1 MKKIINKRIFGN
13 ELKYLKEV
21 IRNEFSTSSGAKM
34 MNLLEKKFAKIFQS
48 KHAISFVNGTATM
61 HAALEAMGIGKN
73 DEVIVPPLTMSST
86 AFAVLQA
93 NATPVFADIDLETFL
108 IDPASIKKLINEKTK
123 AVITVALY
131 GLSPDIDKIRKLSNK
146 IKIIE
151 DNAECFLGEYKNKL
165 AGTFGDCA
173 SFSFQSSKHITSGEG
188 GMLITSNESL
198 ANKIRKVQSLGY
210 IGLSSKKSKIDKNK
224 LLNPNYERHYCLGW
238 NYRISEL
245 CSAVALGQL
254 ENIRTLVSR
263 RIHVAK
269 LFQKKSRLYN
279 NWFVPQKIPN
289 NCKHSYWTWAVK
301 LETNKISWE
310 EFVNKFKYFGGDN
323 VYAAWKLSYQEPS
336 FKNLRFLGREK
347 FISKKNLKNYSKKK
361 LCPNAEYIQ
370 PRILQFKTNYWKI
383 KDMYKQANVL
393 EKTLKFFGK
402 QPGG

>member
-13 ELKYLKEV
+13 ELKYLREV
-21 IRNEFSTSSGAKM
+21 IRHEFSTSSGSKM
-34 MNLLEKKFAKIFQS
+34 MRLLEKKFAKIFKS

-61 HAALEAMGIGKN
+61 HAALEAMGVGKN

-108 IDPASIKKLINEKTK
+108 IDPKSVKKLITKKTK
-123 AVITVALY
+123 AIITVALY

-151 DNAECFLGEYKNKL
+151 DNAECFLGKYKNQL
-165 AGTFGDCA
+165 VGTLGDCA

-188 GMLITSNESL
+188 GMLITSDEAL

-224 LLNPNYERHYCLGW
+224 LLNPDYDRHYCLGW
-238 NYRISEL
+238 NYRMPEL
-245 CSAVALGQL
+245 CSAVALAQL
-254 ENIRTLVSR
+254 ENINILVSR
-263 RIHVAK
+263 RVEAAK

-279 NWFVPQKIPN
+279 NWFVPQKTPK

-301 LETNKISWE
+301 LESNRISWE
-310 EFVNKFKYFGGDN
+310 AFTNKFKYFGGDN
-323 VYAAWKLSYQEPS
+323 IYAAWKLSYKEPV
-336 FKNLRFLGREK
+336 FKNLRFLRREE
-347 FISKKNLKNYSKKK
+347 FISRKNLKNYSKKN
-361 LCPNAEYIQ
+361 LCPNAEYLQ
-370 PRILQFKTNYWKI
+370 PRMLQFKTNYWKI
-383 KDMYKQANVL
+383 EDMYKQANVL

-402 QPGG
+402 QP

>member
-21 IRNEFSTSSGAKM
+21 IRNEFCTSSGAKM
-34 MNLLEKKFAKIFQS
+34 MNLLENKFAKIFQS

-93 NATPVFADIDLETFL
+93 NATPVFADIDPETFL
-108 IDPASIKKLINEKTK
+108 IDPGSVKKLINKKTK
-123 AVITVALY
+123 AIITVALY
-131 GLSPDIDKIRKLSNK
+131 GLSPDIDKIKKFSNK

-151 DNAECFLGEYKNKL
+151 DNAECFLGKYKNKL
-165 AGTFGDCA
+165 VGTLGDCA

-188 GMLITSNESL
+188 GMIITSNETL

-210 IGLSSKKSKIDKNK
+210 MGLSSKKSKIDKNK
-224 LLNPNYERHYCLGW
+224 LLNPYYDRHYCLGW
-238 NYRISEL
+238 NYRMSEL
-245 CSAVALGQL
+245 CSAVALGQI
-254 ENIRTLVSR
+254 ENINALVSR
-263 RIHVAK
+263 RTEVAK
-269 LFQKKSRLYN
+269 LFQKKSRLYH

-289 NCKHSYWTWAVK
+289 YCRHSYWTWAVK
-301 LETNKISWE
+301 LETNKISWDD
-310 EFVNKFKYFGGDN
+310 FTNKFKYFGGDN
-323 VYAAWKLSYQEPS
+323 IYAAWKLSYQEPA

-347 FISKKNLKNYSKKK
+347 FISKKNKISYFKKN

-370 PRILQFKTNYWKI
+370 PRILQFKTNYWNI
-383 KDMYKQANVL
+383 KDMHKQADVL
-393 EKTLKFFGK
+393 KKTLKFFGK
-402 QPGG
+402 KP

>member
-1 MKKIINKRIFGN
+1 MKNIINKRIFGN

-21 IRNEFSTSSGAKM
+21 IQNEFSTSSGAKM
-34 MNLLEKKFAKIFQS
+34 MNLLEKKFATIFQS
-48 KHAISFVNGTATM
+48 KYAISFINGTATM
-61 HAALEAMGIGKN
+61 HAALEAMGVGKN

-108 IDPASIKKLINEKTK
+108 INPESIKKLINKKTK
-123 AVITVALY
+123 AIITVALY

-151 DNAECFLGEYKNKL
+151 DNAECFLGLYKNKL
-165 AGTFGDCA
+165 AGTLGDCA

-188 GMLITSNESL
+188 GMLITSNKVL
-198 ANKIRKVQSLGY
+198 ADKIRKVQSLGY
-210 IGLSSKKSKIDKNK
+210 MGLSSKKSKIDKNK
-224 LLNPNYERHYCLGW
+224 LANPNYDRHYCLGW

-254 ENIRTLVSR
+254 ENINALVSR
-263 RIHVAK
+263 RIEVAK
-269 LFQKKSRLYN
+269 LFYKKSRQYHT
-279 NWFVPQKIPN
+279 WFVPQKIPSY
-289 NCKHSYWTWAVK
+289 CKHSHWTWAVK

-310 EFVNKFKYFGGDN
+310 EFTNKFKQFGGDN
-323 VYAAWKLSYQEPS
+323 IYAAWKLSYQEPV

-347 FISKKNLKNYSKKK
+347 LISKKNLKNYSKKN
-361 LCPNAEYIQ
+361 LCPNAEYLQ
-370 PRILQFKTNYWKI
+370 PRILQFKTNYWKLE
-383 KDMYKQANVL
+383 DMHKQARVL

-402 QPGG
+402 QH

>member
-21 IRNEFSTSSGAKM
+21 IRNEFCTSSGAKM
-34 MNLLEKKFAKIFQS
+34 MNLLENKFAKIFQS

-93 NATPVFADIDLETFL
+93 NATPVFADIDPETFL
-108 IDPASIKKLINEKTK
+108 IDPGSVKKLINKKTK
-123 AVITVALY
+123 AIITVALY
-131 GLSPDIDKIRKLSNK
+131 GLSPDIDKIKKFSNK

-151 DNAECFLGEYKNKL
+151 DNAECFLGKYKNKL
-165 AGTFGDCA
+165 VGTLGDCA

-188 GMLITSNESL
+188 GMIITSNETL

-210 IGLSSKKSKIDKNK
+210 MGLSSKKSKIDKNK
-224 LLNPNYERHYCLGW
+224 LLNPYYDRHYCLGW
-238 NYRISEL
+238 NYRMSEL

-254 ENIRTLVSR
+254 ENINALVSR
-263 RIHVAK
+263 RTEVAK
-269 LFQKKSRLYN
+269 LFQKKSRLYH

-289 NCKHSYWTWAVK
+289 YCRHSYWTWAVK
-301 LETNKISWE
+301 LETNKISWDD
-310 EFVNKFKYFGGDN
+310 FTNKFKYFGGDN
-323 VYAAWKLSYQEPS
+323 IYAAWKLSYQEPA

-347 FISKKNLKNYSKKK
+347 FISKKNKISYFKKN

-370 PRILQFKTNYWKI
+370 PRILQFKTNYWNI
-383 KDMYKQANVL
+383 KDMHKQADVL
-393 EKTLKFFGK
+393 KKTLKFFGK
-402 QPGG
+402 KP

>member
-21 IRNEFSTSSGAKM
+21 IRNEFCTSSGAKM
-34 MNLLEKKFAKIFQS
+34 MNLLENKFAKIFQS

-93 NATPVFADIDLETFL
+93 NATPVFADIDPETFL
-108 IDPASIKKLINEKTK
+108 IDPGSVKKLINKKTK
-123 AVITVALY
+123 AIITVALY
-131 GLSPDIDKIRKLSNK
+131 GLSPDIDKIKKFSNK

-151 DNAECFLGEYKNKL
+151 DNAECFLGKYKNKL
-165 AGTFGDCA
+165 VGTLGDCA

-188 GMLITSNESL
+188 GMIITSNETL

-210 IGLSSKKSKIDKNK
+210 MGLSSKKSKIDKNK
-224 LLNPNYERHYCLGW
+224 LLNPYYDRHYCLGW
-238 NYRISEL
+238 NYRMSEL

-254 ENIRTLVSR
+254 ENINALVSR
-263 RIHVAK
+263 RIEVAK
-269 LFQKKSRLYN
+269 LFQKKSRLYH

-289 NCKHSYWTWAVK
+289 YCRHSYWTWAVK
-301 LETNKISWE
+301 LETNKISWDD
-310 EFVNKFKYFGGDN
+310 FTNKFKYFGGDN
-323 VYAAWKLSYQEPS
+323 IYAAWKLSYQEPA

-347 FISKKNLKNYSKKK
+347 FISKKNKISYFKKN

-370 PRILQFKTNYWKI
+370 PRILQFKTNYWNI
-383 KDMYKQANVL
+383 KDMHKQGDVL
-393 EKTLKFFGK
+393 KKTLKFFGK
-402 QPGG
+402 KP

>member
-13 ELKYLKEV
+13 ELKYLGEV
-21 IRNEFSTSSGAKM
+21 IRHEFSTSSGAKM
-34 MNLLEKKFAKIFQS
+34 MNLLEKKFATIFKS

-61 HAALEAMGIGKN
+61 HAALEAMGVGKN

-108 IDPASIKKLINEKTK
+108 IDPQSVKKLITKKTK
-123 AVITVALY
+123 AIITVALY

-151 DNAECFLGEYKNKL
+151 DNAECFLGKYKNQL
-165 AGTFGDCA
+165 VGTLGDCA

-188 GMLITSNESL
+188 GMLITSDEAL

-210 IGLSSKKSKIDKNK
+210 MGLSSKKSKIDKNK
-224 LLNPNYERHYCLGW
+224 LLNPHYDRHYCLGW
-238 NYRISEL
+238 NYRMPEL
-245 CSAVALGQL
+245 CSAVALAQL
-254 ENIRTLVSR
+254 ENINLLVSR
-263 RIHVAK
+263 RIEAAK

-279 NWFVPQKIPN
+279 NWFVPQKTPK

-301 LETNKISWE
+301 LESNRISWE
-310 EFVNKFKYFGGDN
+310 SFTNKFKYFGGDN
-323 VYAAWKLSYQEPS
+323 IYAAWKLSYKEPV
-336 FKNLRFLGREK
+336 FKYLRFLGREE
-347 FISKKNLKNYSKKK
+347 FISKKNLKNYSKNN
-361 LCPNAEYIQ
+361 LCPNAEYLQ
-370 PRILQFKTNYWKI
+370 PRMLQFKTNYWKTA
-383 KDMYKQANVL
+383 DMYKQANVL

-402 QPGG
+402 QS

>member
-21 IRNEFSTSSGAKM
+21 IRNEFCTSSGAKM
-34 MNLLEKKFAKIFQS
+34 MNLLENKFAKIFQS

-93 NATPVFADIDLETFL
+93 NATPVFADIDPETFL
-108 IDPASIKKLINEKTK
+108 IDPGSVKKLINKKTK
-123 AVITVALY
+123 AIITVALY
-131 GLSPDIDKIRKLSNK
+131 GLSPDIDKIKKFSNK

-151 DNAECFLGEYKNKL
+151 DNAECFLGKYKNKL
-165 AGTFGDCA
+165 VGTLGDCA

-188 GMLITSNESL
+188 GMIITSNETL

-210 IGLSSKKSKIDKNK
+210 MGLSSKKSKIDKNK
-224 LLNPNYERHYCLGW
+224 LLNPYYDRHYCLGW
-238 NYRISEL
+238 NYRMSEL

-254 ENIRTLVSR
+254 ENINALVSR
-263 RIHVAK
+263 RIEVAK
-269 LFQKKSRLYN
+269 LFQKKSRLYH

-289 NCKHSYWTWAVK
+289 YCRHSYWTWAVK
-301 LETNKISWE
+301 LETNKISWDD
-310 EFVNKFKYFGGDN
+310 FTNKFKYFGGDN
-323 VYAAWKLSYQEPS
+323 IYAAWKLSYQEPV
-336 FKNLRFLGREK
+336 FKKLRFLGREK
-347 FISKKNLKNYSKKK
+347 FISTKNKISYFKKN

-370 PRILQFKTNYWKI
+370 PRILQFKTNYWNI
-383 KDMYKQANVL
+383 KDMHKQADVL
-393 EKTLKFFGK
+393 KKTLKFFGK
-402 QPGG
+402 KP

>member
-1 MKKIINKRIFGN
+1 
-13 ELKYLKEV
+13 
-21 IRNEFSTSSGAKM
+21 
-34 MNLLEKKFAKIFQS
+34 
-48 KHAISFVNGTATM
+48 
-61 HAALEAMGIGKN
+61 
-73 DEVIVPPLTMSST
+73 
-86 AFAVLQA
+86 
-93 NATPVFADIDLETFL
+93 
-108 IDPASIKKLINEKTK
+108 
-123 AVITVALY
+123 
-131 GLSPDIDKIRKLSNK
+131 
-146 IKIIE
+146 
-151 DNAECFLGEYKNKL
+151 
-165 AGTFGDCA
+165 
-173 SFSFQSSKHITSGEG
+173 
-188 GMLITSNESL
+188 MLITSDEDL

-347 FISKKNLKNYSKKK
+347 LISKKNLKNYSKKK

-393 EKTLKFFGK
+393 EKTLKFFGR
-402 QPGG
+402 QQSG

>member
-21 IRNEFSTSSGAKM
+21 IRNEFCTSSGAKM
-34 MNLLEKKFAKIFQS
+34 MNLLENKFAKIFQS

-93 NATPVFADIDLETFL
+93 NATPVFADIDPETFL
-108 IDPASIKKLINEKTK
+108 IDPGSIKKLINKKTK
-123 AVITVALY
+123 AIITVALY
-131 GLSPDIDKIRKLSNK
+131 GLSPDIDKIKKFSNK

-151 DNAECFLGEYKNKL
+151 DNAECFLGKYKNKL
-165 AGTFGDCA
+165 VGTLGDCA

-188 GMLITSNESL
+188 GMIITSNETL
-198 ANKIRKVQSLGY
+198 ANNIRKVQSLGY
-210 IGLSSKKSKIDKNK
+210 MGLSSKKSKIDKNK
-224 LLNPNYERHYCLGW
+224 LLNPYYDRHYCLGW
-238 NYRISEL
+238 NYRMSEL

-254 ENIRTLVSR
+254 ENINALVSR
-263 RIHVAK
+263 RIEVAK
-269 LFQKKSRLYN
+269 LFQKQSRLYH

-289 NCKHSYWTWAVK
+289 NCRHSYWTWAVK
-301 LETNKISWE
+301 LETNKISWDD
-310 EFVNKFKYFGGDN
+310 FTNKFKYFGGDN
-323 VYAAWKLSYQEPS
+323 IYAAWKLSYQEPA

-347 FISKKNLKNYSKKK
+347 FISKKNKISYFKKN

-370 PRILQFKTNYWKI
+370 PRILQFKTNYWNI
-383 KDMYKQANVL
+383 KDMHKQADVL
-393 EKTLKFFGK
+393 KKTLKFFGK
-402 QPGG
+402 KP